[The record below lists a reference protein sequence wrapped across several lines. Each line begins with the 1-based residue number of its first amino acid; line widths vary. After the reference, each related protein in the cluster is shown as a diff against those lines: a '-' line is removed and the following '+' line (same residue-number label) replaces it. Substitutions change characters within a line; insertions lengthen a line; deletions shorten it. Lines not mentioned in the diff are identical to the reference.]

1 MFADFLCWTPFR
13 LTDEQK
19 QRVAEAFGLVAL
31 KQCEVRDMMRDLKM
45 IYTKNLV
52 PLLTNFPRSAWNG
65 VRTDI
70 VHTTPMPLNT
80 YLRYVGDMSSCI
92 NHLFLVNHGHA
103 TNTSMSYTAK
113 QVKATL
119 QALVTVLRQ
128 IGLILDTV
136 TAIID
141 DAERECMIGVCM
153 RRKELD
159 GSNIEELNSLISKLR
174 ERPQRS
180 ENPSMVSILDKTIC
194 ECMSKVQEEEEE
206 EEEGEED
213 VLEPLRRT
221 PACPLPYHSD
231 YASRLVD
238 MIGVTRHDPI
248 DGHLAG
254 AMTSPLTQEQL
265 RMALVL
271 ITSNSIYH
279 NIDRHAIEKLVRV
292 CSALLSIYQKPYT
305 SATLPRTVLSFMD
318 ALKELEGC
326 GDDVQLQQLLL
337 YVQYHLEKGVR
348 YIDRANMVFARE
360 CSGGHYIVPYVAP
373 MEDDVDVLAPRPQEY
388 STLKAHVQA
397 ISAVVNKIMA
407 SSA

>member
-1 MFADFLCWTPFR
+1 MFAQFICWTPFR
-13 LTDEQK
+13 LTAEQ
-19 QRVAEAFGLVAL
+19 QHAVAEALRLVAL
-31 KQCEVRDMMRDLKM
+31 KQCEVRDMMRELDT

-52 PLLTNFPRSAWNG
+52 PLLKTFPRSAWNG
-65 VRTDI
+65 VKTDI

-80 YLRYVGDMSSCI
+80 YLRYVGDMSGCI

-103 TNTSMSYTAK
+103 TNTSMNYTPK
-113 QVKATL
+113 KVRATL
-119 QALVTVLRQ
+119 QVFLTVLRQ

-141 DAERECMIGVCM
+141 DAESECMVTECM

-206 EEEGEED
+206 EEEGEE
-213 VLEPLRRT
+213 EPLRRT
-221 PACPLPYHSD
+221 PALPLPYHSD

-238 MIGVTRHDPI
+238 MIGVTRHAHI

-254 AMTSPLTQEQL
+254 AMTSSLTQEQL

-373 MEDDVDVLAPRPQEY
+373 MEDDADVLAPRPQEY